1 MAVKDVHDIPTN
13 ICNINQAKQD
23 LQIHPIRVTE
33 SDYYYIIEEIERREK
48 IKYEININVEDC

>member
-13 ICNINQAKQD
+13 ICNINQAKKD

-33 SDYYYIIEEIERREK
+33 SDYYYIIE
-48 IKYEININVEDC
+48 